1 MRRRKFLPYLWMLLG
16 TFAFAVMA
24 VLINELKEEV
34 PWQWM
39 ALARSSLAMIFGA
52 GLVLAAGVF
61 TTSIDAVTEIAGN

>member
-1 MRRRKFLPYLWMLLG
+1 MGRLPANPLLPSMRRRKLLPYVWMLLG

-39 ALARSSLAMIFGA
+39 ALARSSLAMP
-52 GLVLAAGVF
+52 
-61 TTSIDAVTEIAGN
+61 S